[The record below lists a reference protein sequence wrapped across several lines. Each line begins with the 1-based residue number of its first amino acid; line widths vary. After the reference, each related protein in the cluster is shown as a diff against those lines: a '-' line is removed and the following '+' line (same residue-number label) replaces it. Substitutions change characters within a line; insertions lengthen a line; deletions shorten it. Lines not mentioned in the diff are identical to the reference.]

1 MALKFYKAGLLSEI
15 KEPGLN
21 LKRHHLHIDDDMLIS
36 MKSTLRGLRL
46 NIDSIRKH
54 SKRRHEQLARLQTTP
69 MRSTQRSSLLSKIGG
84 RPLAPRKAQVLK
96 QNKKL
101 PITAKKD
108 QILDHIENNTYSLL
122 AADTGSG
129 KSTQVP
135 QMLLDHAL
143 TQKTGPC
150 RILCVQPRKIGATS
164 LAHRV
169 AKERHEKVGDSVGV
183 CVRFDSRLPAK
194 DKSITYCTN
203 GIALNFMRDPD
214 SFFDTFSHVILD
226 EVHERNLDLDLFML
240 LLKTSIQ
247 QRQARGERVPKV
259 TVMSA
264 TLDVSLFASYF
275 QNRADDGTLVPAPH
289 LKVQGFAFPVT
300 RHYVDGILGS
310 LSKFYKPAVLGR
322 FLAEPTTRQY
332 LTKLNILSPGSLTD
346 TVDERP
352 AEEQSAEE
360 QPAEEASE
368 EASEEPAEEPTE
380 GQTISQP
387 ADAILKEEDPN
398 VPLGLISAVIYYI
411 LSTTKQGSIM
421 VFLPG
426 MRHLLAASDVF
437 KRNGDLLGSQF
448 LDRDRYRVVLLHATM
463 PEGLKEL
470 FAPVPAGC
478 RRIIFTTDVAETSI
492 TVPDVTFVVDSGKVH
507 QKMYDPLSRSSR
519 LACCWASQ
527 SSTAQRAGRAGRV
540 QKGNY
545 IALYTKEMQDSFR
558 VTKYPAMMRENLQA
572 TSLRAKQAIA
582 GTAYT
587 SIQSLL
593 QESIEPPEGAMVDES
608 IKSLQRMSA
617 LDEQEELT
625 PLGNMLLDIP
635 LDPSYAKLIWL
646 GVIFR
651 CLDPLLIIGA
661 MDNEQ
666 GLFHVSSDV
675 SQRKEALDSRLK
687 FSNNSWSDYI
697 GMVNAFK
704 EMRRIRY
711 IDGRGAAVSFAH
723 ENHIN
728 TTAFQQMLDVGKQI
742 VRTLGNT
749 GIIRG
754 GYSSNGDFQFGGPCL
769 NVNSGHVP
777 LIKALLLQAI
787 HPNIAAPRAPAKS
800 SYRTEDAALT
810 YISKM
815 SVNARRPKAL
825 FAFGSK
831 RSTATDPNTFMI
843 HQTSHV
849 PPLAACLF
857 GGHIQA
863 KGDNIRMDSWVDFD
877 IKTEGQGN
885 KSAGRLLI
893 ELRKAVDEVLLLFP
907 LHLPIINSFSSFK
920 SANYISPS
928 PSPSTLYPRARI
940 KPSRRKTTKH
950 DSHATPS
957 SETSPSS

>member
-1 MALKFYKAGLLSEI
+1 MLSEL

-21 LKRHHLHIDDDMLIS
+21 LKRHKLHIDDDMLIS

-46 NIDSIRKH
+46 SIDSIREH
-54 SKRRHEQLARLQTTP
+54 SKRRHEQLARPQTTP
-69 MRSTQRSSLLSKIGG
+69 IPSTQRSSLFSKIGG
-84 RPLAPRKAQVLK
+84 RPLAPRKVQALK

-108 QILDHIENNTYSLL
+108 QIIDHIESNTYSLL
-122 AADTGSG
+122 VADTGSG

-143 TQKTGPC
+143 TQNTGAC
-150 RILCVQPRKIGATS
+150 RVLCVQPRKIGATS

-169 AKERHEKVGDSVGV
+169 AKERQEKVGDSVGV
-183 CVRFDSRLPAK
+183 CVRFDTRLPAQ

-203 GIALNFMRDPD
+203 GIALNFIRDPD

-264 TLDVSLFASYF
+264 TLDVPLFASYF
-275 QNRADDGTLVPAPH
+275 QNRAEDGTLVPAPH

-300 RHYVDGILGS
+300 RHYIDGILGS

-332 LTKLNILSPGSLTD
+332 LAKLNILSPGSSSD
-346 TVDERP
+346 AVDEEKPAEEPAEKPAEEPAEKP
-352 AEEQSAEE
+352 AEEQSVEE
-360 QPAEEASE
+360 QPT
-368 EASEEPAEEPTE
+368 EPAEVLAE
-380 GQTISQP
+380 GQTMPQP

-398 VPLGLISAVIYYI
+398 VPLGLISAVVYYI
-411 LSTTKQGSIM
+411 LSTTKEGSIM

-470 FAPVPAGC
+470 FAPVPTGC

-527 SSTAQRAGRAGRV
+527 SSAAQRAGRAGRV

-558 VTKYPAMMRENLQA
+558 VTKFPAMMRENLQA

-593 QESIEPPEGAMVDES
+593 QESIEPPEDAMVDES

-617 LDEQEELT
+617 LDNQEELT

-675 SQRKEALDSRLK
+675 AQRKEALDSRLK

-711 IDGRGAAVSFAH
+711 QEGRGAAVSFAYA
-723 ENHIN
+723 NHIN
-728 TTAFQQMLDVGKQI
+728 TTAFQQMLDVSKQI

-754 GYSSNGDFQFGGPCL
+754 GYSSSSDFQFGGPGL
-769 NVNSGHVP
+769 NVNSGRVS
-777 LIKALLLQAI
+777 LIKALLLQAV

-800 SYRTEDAALT
+800 SYRTEDAAPT
-810 YISKM
+810 HISKM

-831 RSTATDPNTFMI
+831 RPTASDPNTFMI

-877 IKTEGQGN
+877 IQTESPGN
-885 KSAGRLLI
+885 TSAGRLLI
-893 ELRKAVDEVLLLFP
+893 ELRKAVDEVFFPFLFI
-907 LHLPIINSFSSFK
+907 HYTFFFR
-920 SANYISPS
+920 
-928 PSPSTLYPRARI
+928 T
-940 KPSRRKTTKH
+940 
-950 DSHATPS
+950 
-957 SETSPSS
+957 